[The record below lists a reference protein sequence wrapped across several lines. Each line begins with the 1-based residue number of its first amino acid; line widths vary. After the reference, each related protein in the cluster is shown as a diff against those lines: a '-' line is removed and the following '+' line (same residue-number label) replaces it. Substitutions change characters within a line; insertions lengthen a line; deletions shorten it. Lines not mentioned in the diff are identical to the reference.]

1 MTALS
6 ENRNTAERAPRCR
19 VYPVLNDEIIY
30 AGGMVQLNASTG
42 EVSMASDTASMLVI
56 GVAESYVDNSED
68 GENAEVKTGC
78 FLFENDST
86 NPVTVA
92 SIGAACFV
100 KDDNTVC
107 VTAGSTNKNVAGTV
121 FDVTDDGVWVEISTY
136 IAPSA

>member
-6 ENRNTAERAPRCR
+6 GNRNTSERAPRCR
-19 VYPVLNDEIIY
+19 VYPVLDAEIIY

-42 EVSMASDTASMLVI
+42 EVSMASDTASMLVV
-56 GVAESYVDNSED
+56 GVAETYVDNSAD
-68 GENAEVKTGC
+68 GEDADVKTGC
-78 FLFENDST
+78 FLFGNDAT
-86 NPVTVA
+86 NPVTIA
-92 SIGAACFV
+92 SIGSACFV

-121 FDVTDDGVWVEISTY
+121 FDVTDDGVWVEISAY